1 VFITRILVRSAFG
14 LAVWLLLTNRAIVAA
29 ETAAPKK
36 VTTVEGITEYQLDN
50 GLRLLLYPDSSRPT
64 ITINMVILVGS
75 RHEGYG
81 ETGMAHLLEHML
93 FKGTFD
99 HPSIP
104 KVLTDHGA
112 QFNATTSDDRT
123 NYFETVPA
131 SNENLEYFLCLEA
144 DRLVNSLVRKADLEF
159 EMTVVRNEFEMG
171 ENSPPNVL
179 WERIFAAAYDFHNY
193 GKPTIG
199 NRSDIERVPIEHL
212 QAFYHK
218 YYQPDN
224 VVLVIAGQFDESQ
237 ALELVQKYFG
247 AIPRPERKLDTT
259 YTEEPAQD
267 GERTVILRRVGQV
280 GIVGA
285 AYHIPAGSHED
296 SAALQVLACVLSTQ
310 PSGRLYKALVETKKA
325 TSVSASGR
333 GEHDPGLFVA
343 TAEVRDPT
351 TLANVRDDMTSLL
364 ESVGSQDVTA
374 EEVDRAKEQILKARE
389 RAAANTS
396 QFALSLTEWIAQ
408 GDWRLYFLNR
418 DRIEKVTPE
427 QVKSVAAKYLV
438 PNNRTVGMF
447 LPAEQPQRVAIPA
460 TPDVKSL
467 VDNYEGQKSISAGE
481 TFDAMPENIEARV
494 KRLDL
499 PEGIKAT
506 LLSKKTRGDT
516 VNLLLTLR
524 YGDENSLKGLEAAA
538 ELLPDLMLR
547 GTKKLGEQELR
558 DRLDHLGATI
568 NASSG
573 GGTLPVGV
581 VRFLVQAKRDTLPAV
596 LDLLKQV
603 LREPLLAEGK
613 FDELKRQQL
622 ADLEQSRTEPG
633 AKAGTLLRHLLA
645 PYKPDDVRYVPTIDE
660 SIERMKNV
668 THDQVEELYRDFF
681 GSQAGELSIVGDFD
695 PDACVPILQETLSG
709 WKAKQPYSRIVMS
722 VPPGLT
728 GGDHTINTPDKAN
741 ATFVSGML
749 FRMRDD
755 DPDYPTLEIADYLF
769 GGSSLSSRLANRVRQ
784 KEGLSYGVVSSLNVS
799 AFDPRAGFSILAICN
814 PANIDKVETAVK
826 EELDKLLA
834 DGVTA
839 EELDR
844 AKQGYL
850 QSQKVRRTS
859 DAGLSATLAELS
871 YKGRT
876 MKFIADL
883 EQKINNLTPDQVAA
897 AVRKHLH
904 PQDLIIVKA
913 GDFKTKSSDA
923 DNR

>member
-1 VFITRILVRSAFG
+1 MFITRILVRSAFG